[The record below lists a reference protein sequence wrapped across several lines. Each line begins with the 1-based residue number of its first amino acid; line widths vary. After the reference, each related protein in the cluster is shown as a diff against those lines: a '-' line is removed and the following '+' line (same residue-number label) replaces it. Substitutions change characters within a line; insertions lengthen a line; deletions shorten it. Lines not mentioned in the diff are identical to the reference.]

1 MIDQETHKKM
11 LAYYHRKTEEGKK
24 LDEADEADHHMNSAW
39 ADSKNLK
46 RSLHGAGGD
55 IMFR

>member
-1 MIDQETHKKM
+1 M

-24 LDEADEADHHMNSAW
+24 LDEVDEADHHMNSAW